1 MWVPFF
7 VLWTLPFWLLVGVV
21 CIVLIIAVEYESPFW
36 ATASLV
42 VTGLLL
48 WLFGNVNVFAL
59 AVAYPLWAFLG
70 VLGYFAA
77 GTLWSVGKWY
87 FFVSA
92 RREEYNEKKAEF
104 LKAHGLPENGPIPE
118 ELKLDWWHC
127 NGSGWG
133 RGRARDVMVSGMS
146 AKDVEAEGRKIQERL
161 TPRVRDNK
169 RRILTWMAYWPWS
182 MFWTVL
188 NDPVKRLFKYI
199 YAKMKAV
206 YQKIVDRVFKGV
218 GDDFAPPA
226 NLPPPPTPDDSGNG
240 RGKRDTVTPG
250 MDSSRVS
257 AWDDGSGNAGRNPE
271 VYNPYGGR
279 PAK

>member
-7 VLWTLPFWLLVGVV
+7 VLWTLPFWILVGAV
-21 CIVLIIAVEYESPFW
+21 CIILIIAVEYESPFW

-48 WLFGNVNVFAL
+48 WLFGDVNVLKLAL
-59 AVAYPLWAFLG
+59 AHPLLALLG
-70 VLGYFAA
+70 VVGYFVVGA
-77 GTLWSVGKWY
+77 LWSVGKWW

-104 LKAHGLPENGPIPE
+104 LKNHGLPENGSIPE

-133 RGRARDVMVSGMS
+133 PGRARDVMLSGMS
-146 AKDVEAEGRKIQERL
+146 PKEVEAEGRKIQERL
-161 TPRVRDNK
+161 TPRVRNNK
-169 RRILTWMAYWPWS
+169 RRILTWMVYWPWS

-206 YQKIVDRVFKGV
+206 YQKIVDRAFKGV
-218 GDDFAPPA
+218 EDDFAPPA
-226 NLPPPPTPDDSGNG
+226 NLPPPVPPDNPADND
-240 RGKRDTVTPG
+240 RNRRDVR
-250 MDSSRVS
+250 DRR
-257 AWDDGSGNAGRNPE
+257 GSGAE
-271 VYNPYGGR
+271 W
-279 PAK
+279 